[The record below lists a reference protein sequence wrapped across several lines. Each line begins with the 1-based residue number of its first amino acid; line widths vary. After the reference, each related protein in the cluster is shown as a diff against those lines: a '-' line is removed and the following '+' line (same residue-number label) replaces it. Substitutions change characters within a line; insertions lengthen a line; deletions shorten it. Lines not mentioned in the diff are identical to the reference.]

1 MYFKR
6 LFIEKAAQEYET
18 GKKIK
23 AEFESKGLPVKI
35 ITSHQGVRNIP
46 GDSRQEEYKES
57 KRTLVVGIRKSK
69 QFQTC
74 KPSADFQLPIAT
86 SCPGMCQYCYL
97 NTNLGKRPY
106 VRTYVNIDEILEL
119 ARKHYHNSP
128 QDITVFE
135 GSATSDPLAVEDLTG
150 NLKQS
155 IEFFAGEKQAKFR
168 FATKFTNV
176 DSLLKLEHNKSTE
189 IRFSLNTEKMIKKYE
204 KNTPSLE
211 KRLQSAAKVAKAD
224 YPLGFLIAPIF
235 IYDGWQD
242 DYKKLL
248 QKIEEIT
255 GDMEISLEIITH
267 RFTTKAKNLINEI
280 FPGNDL
286 PMDEATRRYKY
297 GQFGYGKYIYPED
310 KMKSIKSWFLE
321 EVEKTIPG
329 AKIEYIV

>member
-119 ARKHYHNSP
+119 ARKHYYNSL

-135 GSATSDPLAVEDLTG
+135 GSATSDPLAVEELTG
-150 NLKQS
+150 NLKRS
-155 IEFFAGEKQAKFR
+155 IEFFAREKNAKFR
-168 FATKFTNV
+168 FATKFTKV
-176 DSLLKLEHNKSTE
+176 DPLLNLEHNNSTK

-211 KRLQSAAKVAKAD
+211 KRLQSAAKVSKAG

-235 IYDGWQD
+235 IYDGWQG